1 LAITGAALMALL
13 AFSAT
18 AGAATVY
25 PNGGSGFNGS
35 QEGWEASEGECN
47 IGLLGF
53 LGVCKAKGFYEAGVG
68 NPKGSLAAETEILV
82 NLGGLFKASENF
94 VSPNFTVAEGGSGT
108 LHLERELV
116 SKNILNLAPSATYTA
131 RVLDRTA
138 KTTTSALT
146 EAVTGSE
153 EAFVGKDAAVT
164 LAPGHT
170 YAIEL
175 ATETSSSVA
184 GVGLLGSSWLRFD
197 NVAITVGTA
206 TNGGG
211 SGGNGG
217 NGGNGKSGGNGNNGS
232 GSNGKSG
239 GSGGGAGGV
248 SGARL
253 ESLLKSSSLVGSAVL
268 KGNRLTV
275 RAKCPAKV
283 KATCTLRLQGMLNRH
298 RAATTGRRARVK
310 QGKTKRFA
318 LKVKPAARKQ
328 VKKKGRLLF
337 KEVARVGKSKATVY
351 KSLRLA
357 RR

>member
-1 LAITGAALMALL
+1 MALL

-25 PNGGSGFNGS
+25 PNGGSGFNGG
-35 QEGWEASEGECN
+35 QEGWEASEGECS

-53 LGVCKAKGFYEAGVG
+53 LGVCKAKGFYEAGAG

-82 NLGGLFKASENF
+82 NLGGLFKANENF
-94 VSPNFTVAEGGSGT
+94 VSPNFTVGEGGSGT

-116 SKNILNLAPSATYTA
+116 SKDILNLTPSSTYTA
-131 RVLDRTA
+131 KVLDRTA
-138 KTTTSALT
+138 KTVTSVLT
-146 EAVTGSE
+146 DTVTGSE

-164 LAPGHT
+164 LVPGHT

-184 GVGLLGSSWLRFD
+184 SVGLLGASWLRFD

-206 TNGGG
+206 SNGGG
-211 SGGNGG
+211 GGGNGS
-217 NGGNGKSGGNGNNGS
+217 NGGNGKNGGNGS
-232 GSNGKSG
+232 GSNGSNG
-239 GSGGGAGGV
+239 GSGKNGGNASAGGV

-253 ESLLKSSSLVGSAVL
+253 ESLIKSSSLVGPAVL

-275 RAKCPAKV
+275 KAKCPAKV
-283 KATCTLRLQGMLNRH
+283 GATCTLRLQGMLNRH
-298 RAATTGRRARVK
+298 KAATTGRRARVK
-310 QGKTKRFA
+310 KGKTKRFA
-318 LKVKPAARKQ
+318 LKVKPAARKK
-328 VKKKGRLLF
+328 VKKRGKLLF
-337 KEVARVGKSKATVY
+337 KEVARVGKSRATVY
-351 KSLRLA
+351 KSLRLV